1 MKNPLE
7 SVLGT
12 IVSGV
17 ILTVVL
23 VFFLKNFLVVGG

>member
-7 SVLGT
+7 TWKGAVAL
-12 IVSGV
+12 GV

-23 VFFLKNFLVVGG
+23 WLIAGML

>member
-7 SVLGT
+7 TWKGAVTL
-12 IVSGV
+12 GV

-23 VFFLKNFLVVGG
+23 WLIAGALS

>member
-7 SVLGT
+7 TWKGAVTL
-12 IVSGV
+12 GV

-23 VFFLKNFLVVGG
+23 WLLAGMM